1 MQLKRV
7 MQLNRTLIRWYW
19 QTVRIPTLLAAAV
32 AAGFALFYTG
42 RLTEIFFTPLLFIMA
57 QSVLTA
63 RQMTRFDAPSAAFLY
78 TRGFSRD
85 RLWVHRIAAHLMCV
99 LAVWGP
105 ASLIVWLGVRS
116 VIQDRLIENPYY
128 PLLRSADF
136 GVPLVWLAT
145 YLLLVG
151 VVEYGPVRRAQPTRD
166 RDAGYIIECG
176 LMFLLIVT
184 FAGLSESPQ
193 LSIPIAAAVAFA
205 SIVLLVGGS
214 RLHRRIEIQP

>member
-1 MQLKRV
+1 
-7 MQLNRTLIRWYW
+7 MQLNRTLIRWYF
-19 QTVRIPTLLAAAV
+19 QTVRTPTLVAAAV
-32 AAGFALFYTG
+32 ASGFALFYTG
-42 RLTEIFFTPLLFIMA
+42 RLAEITIPPLLFIMA
-57 QSVLTA
+57 QSVFTT
-63 RQMTRFDAPSAAFLY
+63 RQMTRFDTPSAAFLY

-85 RLWVHRIAAHLMCV
+85 RLWSHRIAAHLLCA

-105 ASLIVWLGVRS
+105 ASLLVWLGVRS
-116 VIQDRLIENPYY
+116 VIQDQLVENPYY
-128 PLLRSADF
+128 PLMKSADY

-151 VVEYGPVRRAQPTRD
+151 AVEYGPVRRAQPTRD

-184 FAGLSESPQ
+184 FAGLSESPR
-193 LSIPIAAAVAFA
+193 LSIPIAVVVAFA
-205 SIVLLVGGS
+205 SIVLLVGGW